1 MARVKTY
8 SNKKDGNKSLSENF
22 RVSEF
27 KCKDGTNRILIDLE
41 MIYILQEIRNISGK
55 SVTINSAYR
64 TASWNRKQGGVSNSY
79 HLYGRAFDI
88 KTAGLSLDDICAIA
102 NTLGVKGIIRYPTF
116 VHIDSRANKYH
127 ATNTKKLMNYGKY
140 TIPFRGIT
148 LSKENKSKGQEVGLV
163 QFKLNSL
170 GYNCGIVDGIVG
182 TKFDT
187 AVKAFQKANGLA
199 VDGKVGTKTWTKL
212 FS

>member
-1 MARVKTY
+1 MPRVKTY
-8 SNKKDGNKSLSENF
+8 SYKRDGNKSLSENF
-22 RVSEF
+22 KVSEF
-27 KCKDGTNRILIDLE
+27 KCKDGTDKMLIDLE

-64 TASWNRKQGGVSNSY
+64 TVSWNRKQGGVSNSY

-102 NTLGVKGIIRYPTF
+102 NTLGVKGIIKYPTF

-140 TIPFRGIT
+140 TIPFKGTT
-148 LSKENKSKGQEVGLV
+148 LRSGSKGQEVALV

-170 GYNCGIVDGIVG
+170 GYNCGIVDGIAG
-182 TKFDT
+182 AKFDK
-187 AVKAFQKANGLA
+187 AVKAYQKANGLA